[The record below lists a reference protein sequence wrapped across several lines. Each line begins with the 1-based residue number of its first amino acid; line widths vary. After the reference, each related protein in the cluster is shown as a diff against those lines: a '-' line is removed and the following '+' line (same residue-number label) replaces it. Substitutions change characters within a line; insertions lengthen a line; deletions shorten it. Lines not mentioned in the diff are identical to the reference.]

1 MPVPPL
7 LLLLLLLLSPLLR
20 ALLLLL
26 SPLLRALL
34 LRVLLLRVLLLL
46 SPVLR
51 VLELVSIYH
60 PVAVGVKF
68 VKTLLQYLHS
78 QSIQPQY
85 ITVHELAQPDECLCS
100 TVRSRG

>member
-1 MPVPPL
+1 MPVPP
-7 LLLLLLLLSPLLR
+7 LLLLLLSPLLR

-34 LRVLLLRVLLLL
+34 LRLLLLLLL

-60 PVAVGVKF
+60 PVAVGVKL